1 MVFFLAVILTP
12 LSYYLAQPLRER
24 TEPRPSDAIVLF
36 SSGSIDD
43 RWLSTDAAQRTWGAL
58 LLYREGYAPVI
69 VSSGSQHARGLY
81 QAETQAEWLKR
92 AGVPDSA
99 LIVESASTRTYESV
113 VELRR
118 LMAEHGWRS
127 AVIVTSEL
135 DVPRIRRVI
144 QRMGNMTVSYLA
156 VPTEKPPERGYPTY
170 ISHGLPVLYHASYE
184 YAALALYWF
193 KGWI

>member
-1 MVFFLAVILTP
+1 MVLFLAVIFTP
-12 LSYYLAQPLRER
+12 AAYYLAQPLREPA
-24 TEPRPSDAIVLF
+24 EPRPSDVIVLF

-43 RWLSTDAAQRTWGAL
+43 CSAHSRRGARTWGAL

-69 VSSGSQHARGLY
+69 VSSGSQHARGLR
-81 QAETQAEWLKR
+81 QAESQVEWLKR

-113 VELRR
+113 IELRR

-144 QRMGNMTVSYLA
+144 QRMGKMTVSDPA
-156 VPTEKPPERGYPTY
+156 VPTERPPERGASDVYRTRPAC
-170 ISHGLPVLYHASYE
+170 PVSRLVPVRGAR
-184 YAALALYWF
+184 AVLV
-193 KGWI
+193 